1 MCYNEYIEGKE
12 VEIMTQLNLTVL
24 LNKERLEDL
33 YWDIHRLNY
42 FPVISTKEEK
52 RLQAEISYFFNYTI
66 EEIDMYN
73 SRFVKTILQDIKDLL
88 K

>member
-1 MCYNEYIEGKE
+1 MIQ
-12 VEIMTQLNLTVL
+12 QLNLTVL

-42 FPVISTKEEK
+42 FPIISTKEEK
-52 RLQAEISYFFNYTI
+52 RLQTEISYFFNYAI
-66 EEIDMYN
+66 EDIDAYN
-73 SRFVKTILQDIKDLL
+73 SRFVKTILQDIKDFL

>member
-1 MCYNEYIEGKE
+1 MIQ
-12 VEIMTQLNLTVL
+12 QLNLTVL

-52 RLQAEISYFFNYTI
+52 RLQTEISYFFNYAI
-66 EEIDMYN
+66 EDIDVYN
-73 SRFVKTILQDIKDLL
+73 SRFVKIILQDIKDFL